1 MGRTTKIN
9 ESSNQKKFE
18 KKESKKGNNIEQII
32 DDVDPKNSLKNGKKK
47 QNEDKEKVDEYF
59 CIFCSKYFV
68 NKRFYNMHN
77 KSNYHKK
84 KVKESRNKLNNTKLF
99 RGKLKFKKPLPSE

>member
-9 ESSNQKKFE
+9 ESSNQNKFE

-32 DDVDPKNSLKNGKKK
+32 DDVDPKNSLKIENKK
-47 QNEDKEKVDEYF
+47 QNEENEKVSEFY

-77 KSNYHKK
+77 KSKQHKK

-99 RGKLKFKKPLPSE
+99 RGKLKFKKPLSSE

>member
-9 ESSNQKKFE
+9 ESSNQNKFE
-18 KKESKKGNNIEQII
+18 KKESKKGKNMEQII
-32 DDVDPKNSLKNGKKK
+32 DDIDPKNSLKIENKK
-47 QNEDKEKVDEYF
+47 QNEENEKVSEFY

-77 KSNYHKK
+77 KSKQHKK
-84 KVKESRNKLNNTKLF
+84 KVKESKNKLNNSKLF
-99 RGKLKFKKPLPSE
+99 RGKLKFKKPLSSE

>member
-9 ESSNQKKFE
+9 ESSNQNKFE
-18 KKESKKGNNIEQII
+18 KKESKKGKNMEQII
-32 DDVDPKNSLKNGKKK
+32 DDIDPKNSLKIENKK
-47 QNEDKEKVDEYF
+47 QNEENEKVSEFY